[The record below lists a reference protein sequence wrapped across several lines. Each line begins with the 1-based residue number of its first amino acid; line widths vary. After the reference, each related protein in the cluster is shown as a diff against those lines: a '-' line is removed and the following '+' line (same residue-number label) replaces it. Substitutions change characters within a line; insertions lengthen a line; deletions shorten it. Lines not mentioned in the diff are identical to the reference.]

1 MYLLFRPL
9 HIVMIAVN
17 SLVSFKKIRKFTAQI
32 MSYLLEH
39 KDCPK
44 LAAQGATNWAGKE
57 RGEKQGKSRRTISKL
72 LDRTLG
78 RGLMDDK

>member
-1 MYLLFRPL
+1 
-9 HIVMIAVN
+9 MIAVN
-17 SLVSFKKIRKFTAQI
+17 PLVSFKQIGQFTAQI

-72 LDRTLG
+72 VTEPLGEGLWMTNDR
-78 RGLMDDK
+78 DKTREI